1 MTHDT
6 DHMTQDHMTQDHM
19 TQNTDH
25 MTQDHM
31 TQNTGSHDTDHM
43 TQDHM
48 TQNTDHMT
56 HDTGSHDTG
65 SHDIGLTG
73 WSVDEVLEVLA
84 LHLFLHREVQRSQPM
99 ATVTACHLDT
109 DVSIATGTHSVQ
121 DTAQQSIPVDVR
133 GPERPQE
140 LTVDVC
146 TCI

>member
-1 MTHDT
+1 
-6 DHMTQDHMTQDHM
+6 
-19 TQNTDH
+19 

-31 TQNTGSHDTDHM
+31 TQNTGSHDTGS
-43 TQDHM
+43 
-48 TQNTDHMT
+48 
-56 HDTGSHDTG
+56 HDTGSHDTGSHDTGSHDIG

-99 ATVTACHLDT
+99 AAVTACHLDT